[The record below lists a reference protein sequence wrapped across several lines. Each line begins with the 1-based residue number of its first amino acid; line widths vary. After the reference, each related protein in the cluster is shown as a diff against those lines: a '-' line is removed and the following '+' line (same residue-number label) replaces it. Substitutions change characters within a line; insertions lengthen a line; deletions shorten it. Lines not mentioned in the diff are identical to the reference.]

1 MIRLT
6 LLDNSD
12 IVVNADMVEFVEK
25 TPDTVISLST
35 GRRIVVRESVDDVI
49 DRVINYKRQM
59 TVGAP
64 QSIRQTAV
72 GG

>member
-35 GRRIVVRESVDDVI
+35 GRKIVVRESVDDVI
-49 DRVINYKRQM
+49 DRVVNYKRQM
-59 TVGAP
+59 IVGAP
-64 QSIRQTAV
+64 QSVGQTAV